1 MQGLGELWD
10 REGNAGANTAAAE
23 TDETE
28 AKRGGWE
35 ESGKEEESS
44 RRDVEGGADLPTY
57 GADVGRADGKDISS
71 IVSDDTHWT

>member
-1 MQGLGELWD
+1 MQGLTELWD
-10 REGNAGANTAAAE
+10 RGGNAAAAE

-44 RRDVEGGADLPTY
+44 RRDVERGGKFAHVW
-57 GADVGRADGKDISS
+57 GG
-71 IVSDDTHWT
+71 W

>member
-10 REGNAGANTAAAE
+10 SLGNTAAAE

-44 RRDVEGGADLPTY
+44 RRDVEGGQICPRMGRMLPGPMVKTSL
-57 GADVGRADGKDISS
+57 VL
-71 IVSDDTHWT
+71 